1 MNAPQNGYVFRDDKN
16 VPYITG
22 TTTKVLEVVRD
33 HFGLGW
39 SPEEIHEHYPYLT
52 LAQIYA
58 ALAYYFDH
66 RDEIDQDI
74 ARRDQFVEE
83 SRAKFENTEL
93 AERLRK
99 LKRERSRS

>member
-1 MNAPQNGYVFRDDKN
+1 MSVSNNGNIWRDDKN

-33 HFGLGW
+33 HIGLGW
-39 SPEEIHEHYPYLT
+39 SPEEIHEQYPYLT

-58 ALAYYFDH
+58 ALAYYFGH

-74 ARRDQFVEE
+74 AQRDQFVRTSSVRGLRTPNWPNVSE
-83 SRAKFENTEL
+83 S
-93 AERLRK
+93 
-99 LKRERSRS
+99 